1 MHHAQLVEKL
11 TPYDPNATQALANM
25 QASGLTPDQS
35 LALLNRFVD
44 QQAALLSANDIFY
57 ASALLFLAM
66 IGLVWLAKPGKATA
80 SAEAAGAH

>member
-1 MHHAQLVEKL
+1 
-11 TPYDPNATQALANM
+11 M

-35 LALLNRFVD
+35 FALLNRMVD

-66 IGLVWLAKPGKATA
+66 IGLVWLSKPARAAA